1 MKIPEAYIADAARTP
16 IAKVNKDGISAYS
29 PMHPVDQV
37 AALVKKITE
46 RNNLKPEDIKDLKW
60 GATTF
65 IREQGL
71 CMARLAALVGL
82 SDKVPGSILGRMGGS
97 GLNAIVSALCE
108 CSLGLND
115 LVIAGGSE
123 DMSLISLGADG
134 YPEVNDIETLKRIRE
149 KGVMIVEEVLPKSF
163 LENHNFKTTLESAE
177 IIAKKWNIKREEL
190 DKYAYDTH
198 MKANNTWE
206 KGYFDREVI
215 PIETPRNQLFKKDDG
230 IRADTTLEKLAK
242 LKPLFKDGLIT
253 PGNASP
259 ISVGAAATLIANG
272 AALSKHH
279 LQPRARLVGYA
290 VVGTNVEEQLTGPI
304 YAIPKALESA
314 SLNLN
319 DIDLFQIGEA
329 FASEVLATQKELNIP
344 SERINVNG
352 GAISLGHPPGA
363 TGVNVVVTGL
373 HELERRYK
381 ANEPNNKYLLVTLC
395 IGFGQGIAAIFERI
409 N

>member
-1 MKIPEAYIADAARTP
+1 MKIPEAYIADAIRTP
-16 IAKVNKDGISAYS
+16 IAKVTKDGTSVYT

-37 AALVKKITE
+37 AQLIKKLTE
-46 RNNLKPEDIKDLKW
+46 RNNLKPEDINDLKW

-82 SDKVPGSILGRMGGS
+82 SDEVPGAIVGRMGGS
-97 GLNAIVSALCE
+97 GLNAIVSAICE

-134 YPEVNDIETLKRIRE
+134 YPEVKDLETLKRIQE
-149 KGVMIVEEVLPKSF
+149 KGVMVVEEVLPKSF
-163 LENHNFKTTLESAE
+163 LENHDFKTTLESAE

-190 DKYAYDTH
+190 DKYAHDTH
-198 MKANNTWE
+198 MRANNAWE
-206 KGYFDREVI
+206 KGYFNREVL
-215 PIETPRNQLFKKDDG
+215 PIETLRNGLFKKDNG
-230 IRADTTLEKLAK
+230 VRADTTLEKLAK
-242 LKPLFKDGLIT
+242 LKPIFQDGLTT

-259 ISVGAAATLIANG
+259 FSVGSAATLIANKS
-272 AALSKHH
+272 ALSKHN
-279 LQPRARLVGYA
+279 LKPRARLIGYA

-304 YAIPKALESA
+304 FAIPKALKSA
-314 SLNLN
+314 SLDLN

-329 FASEVLATQKELNIP
+329 FASEVLATEKELNIP

-352 GAISLGHPPGA
+352 GQISLGHPPGA
-363 TGVNVVVTGL
+363 TGVNVVITGL
-373 HELERRYK
+373 HELERR
-381 ANEPNNKYLLVTLC
+381 ALNNEPNNKLLLVSLC
-395 IGFGQGIAAIFERI
+395 IGFGQGIAAVFERV
-409 N
+409 